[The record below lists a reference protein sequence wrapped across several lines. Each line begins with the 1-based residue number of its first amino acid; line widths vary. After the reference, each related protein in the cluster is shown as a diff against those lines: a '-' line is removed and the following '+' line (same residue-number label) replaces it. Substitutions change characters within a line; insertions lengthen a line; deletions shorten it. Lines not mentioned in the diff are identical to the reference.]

1 MVTRGFTGR
10 GSGDQSDRIPPGQ
23 HLVEDFPVLSAGPTP
38 RVEPSDWKFTVKIGP
53 KPVKTWNWGEFHTLP
68 KTQVTKDIH
77 CVTSWSKLDTVWEG
91 VLIEDILA
99 DAELDRPTDFVLAH
113 CYDNYSTNVPLT
125 DLLSG
130 KAMVA
135 LSYAGKRVFSCRAF
149 TSGNPPNGGVRCN
162 SRRVTRAAFGSC
174 TAITSTAIRGANND
188 TPMTENE
195 AQVRSWQSCVI
206 DDIIQQTP
214 SIKSFFLRLS
224 KPFAH
229 TAGQHVDI
237 RLTAPDGYSA
247 MRSYSIASSAV
258 STPIVEIA
266 IERMPDAEVSPFFH
280 DIAAIGDEIEVRGP
294 LGGHFLWPEPAI
306 DPVLLIGGG
315 SGLVPL
321 MAMIRQRRAM
331 AQAVP
336 TAMHL
341 SGRTHEAVH
350 Y

>member
-1 MVTRGFTGR
+1 
-10 GSGDQSDRIPPGQ
+10 
-23 HLVEDFPVLSAGPTP
+23 
-38 RVEPSDWKFTVKIGP
+38 
-53 KPVKTWNWGEFHTLP
+53 
-68 KTQVTKDIH
+68 
-77 CVTSWSKLDTVWEG
+77 
-91 VLIEDILA
+91 
-99 DAELDRPTDFVLAH
+99 
-113 CYDNYSTNVPLT
+113 
-125 DLLSG
+125 
-130 KAMVA
+130 
-135 LSYAGKRVFSCRAF
+135 
-149 TSGNPPNGGVRCN
+149 
-162 SRRVTRAAFGSC
+162 
-174 TAITSTAIRGANND
+174 
-188 TPMTENE
+188 MTENE

-315 SGLVPL
+315 SGPVSYTHL
-321 MAMIRQRRAM
+321 RA
-331 AQAVP
+331 
-336 TAMHL
+336 
-341 SGRTHEAVH
+341 HET
-350 Y
+350 